1 MGQTGTRIDLTRP
14 QQVGALLSRHG
25 IWLSRSMGQHLLVDR
40 DVLERIVASATTLGP
55 QSEVLEIGPG
65 VGALTAELSRRARRV
80 VAVELDPRMIGVL
93 RETVPAPNVQL
104 VQTDALAV
112 QPAQLFGGRP
122 YSVVANLP
130 YNVAT
135 PLLRRLLYAPPD
147 GRPQELVVMVQREVA
162 QRLAARPGSMSLL
175 SVEVQLVADIEY
187 LFEVGPRSFFP
198 PPEVAS
204 AVVRLRPLPGYR
216 VPPLP
221 DERRFFQVVAAGFH
235 QKRKQLHN
243 ALRSLGVDAERVVAA
258 LAAAGIDPKRRA
270 ETLTL
275 DEWSR
280 LSAALWER

>member
-1 MGQTGTRIDLTRP
+1 
-14 QQVGALLSRHG
+14 
-25 IWLSRSMGQHLLVDR
+25 MGQHLLVDR
-40 DVLERIVASATTLGP
+40 DVLDRIVASATTLGP
-55 QSEVLEIGPG
+55 EAEVLEIGPG
-65 VGALTAELSRRARRV
+65 AGVLTAELSRRARRV
-80 VAVELDPRMIGVL
+80 VAVELDPRLIGVL
-93 RETVPAPNVQL
+93 RETVPAPNVQI
-104 VQTDALAV
+104 VQADALAL
-112 QPAQLFGGRP
+112 QPEQLFDGRP
-122 YSVVANLP
+122 YSVIANLP

-135 PLLRRLLYAPPD
+135 PLLRRLLYAPPA

-204 AVVRLRPLPGYR
+204 AVVRLQPLPAYR
-216 VPPLP
+216 VPPVP
-221 DERRFFQVVAAGFH
+221 DERRFFQVVAAGFR

-243 ALRSLGVDAERVVAA
+243 ALRALGADAERVAAA
-258 LAAAGIDPKRRA
+258 LAATGIDPTRRA

>member
-1 MGQTGTRIDLTRP
+1 
-14 QQVGALLSRHG
+14 
-25 IWLSRSMGQHLLVDR
+25 MGQHLLVDR

-55 QSEVLEIGPG
+55 ESEVLEIGPG
-65 VGALTAELSRRARRV
+65 AGALTAELSRRVRRV
-80 VAVELDPRMIGVL
+80 VAVELDPRMVGVL

-104 VQTDALAV
+104 VQADALTV

-135 PLLRRLLYAPPD
+135 PLLRRLLYAPAD

-175 SVEVQLVADIEY
+175 SVEMQLVADIEY

-221 DERRFFQVVAAGFH
+221 DERRFFQVVAAGFR

-243 ALRSLGVDAERVVAA
+243 ALRSLGASAEQVAAA
-258 LAAAGIDPKRRA
+258 LAAAGIDPRRRA